1 MGTKNPWDARRQLLV
16 SILRQMREAA
26 GLKQSDVA
34 EKLGTHQSFV
44 SKYEAGERRLDLV
57 ELEQISDAIGSTLPN
72 VVAAYWRARDKSK

>member
-1 MGTKNPWDARRQLLV
+1 MGIKNPWDARRQLLV

-57 ELEQISDAIGSTLPN
+57 ELEQISDAIGSTLPS
-72 VVAAYWRARDKSK
+72 VVAAYWRARDESK